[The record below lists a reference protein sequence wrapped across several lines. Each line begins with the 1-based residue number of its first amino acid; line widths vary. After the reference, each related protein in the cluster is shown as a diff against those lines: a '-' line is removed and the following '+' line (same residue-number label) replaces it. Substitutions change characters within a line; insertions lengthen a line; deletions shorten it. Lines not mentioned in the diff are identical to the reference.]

1 MKPLPVWN
9 RCGRTLSVFV
19 MVLSFWLPG
28 VAAQEIKQATI
39 NFIEVEKD
47 MATLTNR
54 VVAYVTVS
62 AADESPVLGIP
73 ASDFSVL
80 EDSRPVVLED
90 AAPATDPMAVI
101 LAIDTSG
108 SMLAK
113 DRQTGQTS
121 MAAAREAAVS
131 FIGMLAG
138 NDQVAV
144 FSFNN
149 TSTLAIDFTH
159 DRPSVLE
166 ALASIEAKSN
176 AATCLYDTA
185 YEAVKK
191 SAEIPRGRRAIILLT
206 DGRDEKGK
214 GACSTY
220 TVADVID
227 SATTK
232 SIRVPI
238 FTIGVGPKVDARQLG
253 RMASLTGGRNLLAPS
268 PKDLTRFYQTL
279 ADQLKN
285 QYRLTYTTRG
295 ASGEHSL
302 VVKVSHAGGGLQDE
316 KRFWSP
322 PLPVCPPAKIAF
334 LSPQA
339 SGKVKG
345 VVPVQVGITPDEH
358 VRRVRYYVD
367 GVLKKEISA
376 PPFDRYSWS
385 SDGLAGG
392 QHLLRVETVDA
403 SGQTAEAERTVTV
416 DGPPP
421 AKQTAGKAAAPA
433 PAEHGTAGWIIGLAV
448 LLCLTVAGMVW
459 MMLGRRRTSA
469 AIRPGGEG
477 PVFADM
483 TESPEIEDET
493 VFVNDVEEESM
504 AAEPVPPATLTVIQS
519 LVLETGKSFDVGL
532 RATVGRTNRN
542 DIEIPDK
549 PVSRKHAEIYF
560 QEHTFRIRDLGSRN
574 GVKIDGK
581 RIYAEGAVLH
591 DGAEI
596 KLGPRTL
603 LRFNC
608 MAPIPCPV
616 PSGEPEEPTP
626 DAADDAGTVQ
636 NFQADHTLRYGE

>member
-1 MKPLPVWN
+1 MKPMPVWN
-9 RCGRTLSVFV
+9 RCVRTLSVFM
-19 MVLSFWLPG
+19 MVLLCWRPG

-47 MATLTNR
+47 MATLANR

-149 TSTLAIDFTH
+149 ASTLAIDFTQ
-159 DRPSVLE
+159 DRSSVLD
-166 ALASIEAKSN
+166 ALASIEAMPN

-220 TVADVID
+220 TASDVID

-322 PLPVCPPAKIAF
+322 PLPVCPPAKIVF

-339 SGKVKG
+339 SGTVKG
-345 VVPVQVGITPDEH
+345 RVPVRVGITPGEY
-358 VRRVRYYVD
+358 VRRARYYVD
-367 GVLKKEISA
+367 GVLKKEIST
-376 PPFDRYSWS
+376 PPFDLFSWS

-392 QHLLRVETVDA
+392 QHLIRVETVDA
-403 SGQTAEAERTVTV
+403 SGQIADAERTVV
-416 DGPPP
+416 VEGPPP
-421 AKQTAGKAAAPA
+421 EKPVAGKSVPAAA
-433 PAEHGTAGWIIGLAV
+433 EKGLSGWIVGLVV
-448 LLCLTVAGMVW
+448 LLCLIAAGTVW
-459 MMLGRRRTSA
+459 MMLGRRRAPA
-469 AIRPGGEG
+469 AARPGGDG
-477 PVFADM
+477 PAFAGM
-483 TESPEIEDET
+483 TECPEIEDET
-493 VFVNDVEEESM
+493 VFVNDADEGSM
-504 AAEPVPPATLTVIQS
+504 AAEPVPPATLTVVQS

-560 QEHTFRIRDLGSRN
+560 HEHRFRIRDLGSRN

-581 RIYAEGAVLH
+581 RIYAEGVVLH

-608 MAPIPCPV
+608 MAPVQVPV
-616 PSGEPEEPTP
+616 PPVEPEAPTP
-626 DAADDAGTVQ
+626 EVGEDDGTVQ

>member
-1 MKPLPVWN
+1 MKPWPVRN
-9 RCGRTLSVFV
+9 PCGRTLSVFV
-19 MVLSFWLPG
+19 LVLLFWVPG
-28 VAAQEIKQATI
+28 VAAQEIKQVTI

-80 EDSRPVVLED
+80 EDSRPVALEG

-131 FIGMLAG
+131 FVGMLTG

-220 TVADVID
+220 TAADVID

-302 VVKVSHAGGGLQDE
+302 VVKVSHVGGGFQDE

-322 PLPVCPPAKIAF
+322 PLPVCPPAKIVF

-345 VVPVQVGITPDEH
+345 TVPVRVGITPDEH

-367 GVLKKEISA
+367 GVLKKEFSA
-376 PPFDRYSWS
+376 PPFDLYSWS
-385 SDGLAGG
+385 SDSLAGG
-392 QHLLRVETVDA
+392 LHLLRVEAVDA
-403 SGQTAEAERTVTV
+403 SGQTANAERTVTV

-421 AKQTAGKAAAPA
+421 EKQIAGKAAPA
-433 PAEHGTAGWIIGLAV
+433 PAEQSVTGWIIGLAV
-448 LLCLTVAGMVW
+448 LLCLAVAGMVW
-459 MMLGRRRTSA
+459 MMSGRRKTA
-469 AIRPGGEG
+469 AATRPGGEG
-477 PVFADM
+477 PVLADM
-483 TESPEIEDET
+483 TASHEIEDET
-493 VFVNDVEEESM
+493 VFVNDAEEGSM
-504 AAEPVPPATLTVIQS
+504 AAEPVPPATLTVVQS
-519 LVLETGKSFDVGL
+519 LILETGKAFDVGL

-542 DIEIPDK
+542 DIDIPDK

-560 QEHTFRIRDLGSRN
+560 HERAFRIRDLGSRN

-581 RIYAEGAVLH
+581 RIYAEGVVLH

-608 MAPIPCPV
+608 MAPIPA
-616 PSGEPEEPTP
+616 PSEPEDPAP
-626 DAADDAGTVQ
+626 GAADDDGTVQ